1 MLGLGLGISLINTP
15 ASGGDDVDASAYI
28 AAVEAADGQALETGV
43 KAAIIDFIVGC
54 KSDGIWDAIKSCCIL
69 AGARTLS
76 GALVP
81 LKGTAPTNFNFVSD
95 DYSRRTGLLGN
106 GTTKYLASN
115 RNNNADPQN
124 NRHKAGY
131 ITQVSSIN
139 GAYFGAGTN
148 NIGSDHIRKA
158 ALVFARS
165 VNELQFSHSQPITS
179 LGLYGMSRS
188 SSASYQ
194 FRVNGVTDTI
204 TNTSQTPYNQNNT
217 VFGRVGA
224 AETNGRMSFYSIG
237 ESLDLALL
245 DSRVTTLMS
254 SIDAAIPQSYFVF
267 GETIEYYDF
276 SDEVVPD
283 GMFASRSDLTSAV
296 IADNVVTIGAN
307 AFAQCV
313 NLSSVTLSNNLVT
326 IGNNAFALC
335 TSLASITIPDS
346 VTTIVADAFTSCE
359 SLAEVTIGSGVTS
372 LPSGVFSDCY
382 SLTNIVIPDNV
393 TSIGEGAF
401 YNCFNLTS
409 VTLSNNLVSIGAY
422 AFNFCTGLT
431 SITIPDSVTS
441 IGDYAL
447 SYCFSLTS
455 VTLSNSLTV
464 ISDGLFYASGMTS
477 ITIPDGVTSIG
488 ASVFFTSSLA
498 EIVIPDSVT
507 SIGDYAFLGCGNLT
521 AVTLPNNLTTIGS
534 NAFDSCGLTSIT
546 IPDSVTS
553 IGNYAFTNCVNLTS
567 VTLSN
572 SLTTINYGLFQST
585 LITSIT
591 IPDGVTSI
599 GDHAFNGCYGLT
611 AATLPNNLTTIGS
624 YAFSSCGL
632 TSITIPASVTSI
644 GSLAFSGNYGLDTI
658 NCYVE
663 RSVMD
668 GSGDTIINIFITITL
683 HARATDS
690 TWTAGSD
697 TVGGATVTV
706 VKDL

>member
-1 MLGLGLGISLINTP
+1 MMILQQTRGVLSSGL
-15 ASGGDDVDASAYI
+15 DADARNYI
-28 AAVEAADGQALETGV
+28 AAVEAADGQELETSTRLAVNAFV
-43 KAAIIDFIVGC
+43 KGC
-54 KSDGIWDAIKSCCIL
+54 KTDGIWDAIKSCCIL

-95 DYSRRTGLLGN
+95 DYNRRTGLLGN

-335 TSLASITIPDS
+335 TSLTSITIPDS

-372 LPSGVFSDCY
+372 IPSGVFSDCH

-393 TSIGEGAF
+393 TSIGSGAF

-409 VTLSNNLVSIGAY
+409 ITLSNNLVSIEPY
-422 AFNFCTGLT
+422 AFYYCTSLT
-431 SITIPDSVTS
+431 SITTPDSVTS
-441 IGDYAL
+441 IGDAAFGI
-447 SYCFSLTS
+447 CFSLGS
-455 VTLSNSLTV
+455 ITLSNNLLT
-464 ISDGLFYASGMTS
+464 IGELAFDACAFAS
-477 ITIPDGVTSIG
+477 ITIPNSVVSIG
-488 ASVFFTSSLA
+488 RL
-498 EIVIPDSVT
+498 
-507 SIGDYAFLGCGNLT
+507 
-521 AVTLPNNLTTIGS
+521 
-534 NAFDSCGLTSIT
+534 
-546 IPDSVTS
+546 
-553 IGNYAFTNCVNLTS
+553 
-567 VTLSN
+567 
-572 SLTTINYGLFQST
+572 
-585 LITSIT
+585 
-591 IPDGVTSI
+591 
-599 GDHAFNGCYGLT
+599 
-611 AATLPNNLTTIGS
+611 
-624 YAFSSCGL
+624 AFSS
-632 TSITIPASVTSI
+632 SVQ
-644 GSLAFSGNYGLDTI
+644 LDTI

-663 RSVMD
+663 RSVMNGND
-668 GSGDTIINIFITITL
+668 DTLIDTVLPITI